1 MVVGIWVVPI
11 GNTTVYVKVS
21 AWKVDKFSPL
31 RAIACNALLFD
42 FSKRKLRRYVVV
54 VPFAAVTSMR
64 VVPSKPPSMSL
75 IVWYWSPAVHVILGN
90 CVVPTGNEIVYAN
103 LSAAKPFR
111 STPSN

>member
-1 MVVGIWVVPI
+1 MVQA
-11 GNTTVYVKVS
+11 NES
-21 AWKVDKFSPL
+21 AWKVDKFS
-31 RAIACNALLFD
+31 AFTAMACSALLLD

-90 CVVPTGNEIVYAN
+90 WVVPTGNGSV
-103 LSAAKPFR
+103 
-111 STPSN
+111 